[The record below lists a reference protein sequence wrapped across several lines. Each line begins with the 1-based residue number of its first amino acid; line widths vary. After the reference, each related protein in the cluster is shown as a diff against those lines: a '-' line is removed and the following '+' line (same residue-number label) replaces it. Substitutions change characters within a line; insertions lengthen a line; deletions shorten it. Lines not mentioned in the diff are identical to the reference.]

1 MSGES
6 RPGAGPGAGWYPDP
20 SGGAGTRWWDGV
32 RWTDLVAPPGG
43 SHAVGTVT
51 PDRPRLDPKTP
62 IYGPLIWL
70 IVLLPVVVWPLSLS
84 YRPTIRVIE
93 VGPSG
98 VPSVDPASIYT
109 PQYIAVLAAGFV
121 LYGISVVLAWGDYRR
136 LTRVGVVR
144 PFHWAWSFLSSPVYV
159 IGRSVIV
166 HRVAPGR
173 GLWPV
178 WVFIIVEVAGLAL
191 GAINAASYAQQ
202 LSDVFRPGS

>member
-1 MSGES
+1 MSGGS
-6 RPGAGPGAGWYPDP
+6 RPGPGAGWYPDP

-32 RWTDLVAPPGG
+32 RWTELVAPPGG
-43 SHAVGTVT
+43 PHAVASYAYE
-51 PDRPRLDPKTP
+51 RPRLDAGTP

-84 YRPTIRVIE
+84 YRPSFRVIE
-93 VGPSG
+93 VGPSS
-98 VPSVDPASIYT
+98 VPSIDPASIYT

-121 LYGISVVLAWGDYRR
+121 LYVISVVLAWSDYRR

-144 PFHWAWSFLSSPVYV
+144 PFHWAWGFLSSPVYV

-166 HRVAPGR
+166 RRVAPGR

-178 WVFIIVEVAGLAL
+178 WVFIVIEVVGLVLSAVT
-191 GAINAASYAQQ
+191 AVSYAQQ
-202 LSDVFRPGS
+202 LTNLIRPGS

>member
-1 MSGES
+1 M
-6 RPGAGPGAGWYPDP
+6 
-20 SGGAGTRWWDGV
+20 
-32 RWTDLVAPPGG
+32 
-43 SHAVGTVT
+43 GTVT

>member
-1 MSGES
+1 M
-6 RPGAGPGAGWYPDP
+6 
-20 SGGAGTRWWDGV
+20 
-32 RWTDLVAPPGG
+32 APPGG
-43 SHAVGTVT
+43 SHAVGTVA

-178 WVFIIVEVAGLAL
+178 WVFIVVEVAGLVL

>member
-1 MSGES
+1 MSDMS
-6 RPGAGPGAGWYPDP
+6 RPSAGPAAGWYPDP

-32 RWTDLVAPPGG
+32 RWTELVAPSDG
-43 SHAVGTVT
+43 SHPVATVA
-51 PDRPRLDPKTP
+51 PDRPRLDPTTL

-70 IVLLPVVVWPLSLS
+70 IVLLPPVIWPFSLM

-93 VGPSG
+93 VGPAG
-98 VPSVDPASIYT
+98 TPSVDPASIYT
-109 PQYIAVLAAGFV
+109 PHYIALLAASFV
-121 LYGISVVLAWGDYRR
+121 LYGISVVLAWGDDRR

-166 HRVAPGR
+166 RRVAPGR

-178 WVFIIVEVAGLAL
+178 WVFIAIEVVGLVL

-202 LSDVFRPGS
+202 FSDLIRPGS